1 MARMIPAQIDNNNG
15 SSAEENLFRQFA
27 RQLPNDYVV
36 LHSVGWL
43 NRQRGEA
50 YRTGEADFV
59 IVHPLR
65 GVLVL
70 EVKGGRIRG
79 NSANQEWESEDR
91 HGQQHR
97 INNPIRQAQRSMY
110 ALSAK
115 LKDNPD
121 TAPFDYALSWG
132 VAFPDVL
139 TGKQQFGVNF
149 DRSMLIDGSHLNDL
163 TSAVDRL
170 FGPPDPANRL
180 NNAAIDAIIR
190 LLATPVTVERLGLLS
205 EIQQDEEIIHRLT
218 EQQFGLLRAL
228 RTTRQGAINGCAG
241 SGKTMLAIEKAR
253 QLAEEGSEVLLTCY
267 NKALAAWIREGV
279 ARQTSPAMKRITVL
293 HYHDLARILTEG
305 AGVSLAG
312 RFGEK
317 DFWEETLPS
326 LFADAIPDI
335 QTRYDAIIADEGQ
348 DFATE
353 WWFTLRELLRDPNSG
368 VFYIFQDAR
377 QALYRGQE
385 DLPVPVMTLELT
397 DNCRNTARIHELGV
411 VYTQDAPRLE
421 SRGPQ
426 GRTVEHIDDSETGL
440 LRAVRRILAR
450 LIDQEG
456 FTSGQIVI
464 LTPASESRSVLT
476 TGTMLGN
483 RRLTR
488 DAPASANDIQVST
501 VHGFKGLESPVVIL
515 AEMDRI
521 PAYVRSPDH
530 LLYVAITRAKH
541 HLIVVGSLPE
551 PQSRRETTVA

>member
-1 MARMIPAQIDNNNG
+1 MARMIPPQIANNTG
-15 SSAEENLFRQFA
+15 SAAEENLFRQFA
-27 RQLPNDYVV
+27 RQLSDDYVV

-59 IVHPLR
+59 IVHPGR
-65 GVLVL
+65 GVLVI
-70 EVKGGRIRG
+70 EVKGGKIRG
-79 NSANQEWESEDR
+79 NTSDRDWESEDR
-91 HGQQHR
+91 HGQRHR
-97 INNPIRQAQRSMY
+97 VKNPIKQAQRSMY
-110 ALSAK
+110 ALAAK
-115 LKDNPD
+115 LGDNPD
-121 TAPFDYALSWG
+121 TAPFYYPMSRG
-132 VAFPDVL
+132 IAFPDVL
-139 TGKQQFGVNF
+139 TEDQQFGVNF
-149 DRSMLIDGSHLNDL
+149 DRSMLIDASHLNDL
-163 TSAVDRL
+163 TAAVDRL
-170 FGPPDPANRL
+170 FGPPDPKNRL
-180 NNAAIDAIIR
+180 SNVAIDAIIR
-190 LLATPVTVERLGLLS
+190 LLATPVTVERPGLLS
-205 EIQQDEEIIHRLT
+205 EVQQDEEVMHRLT
-218 EQQFGLLRAL
+218 EQQFALLRAL

-253 QLAEEGSEVLLTCY
+253 QLAEEGFEVLLTCY

-293 HYHDLARILTEG
+293 HYHDLARILTER
-305 AGVSLAG
+305 AGISLDG

-317 DFWEETLPS
+317 DFWEETLPG
-326 LFADAIPDI
+326 LFADAIPEID
-335 QTRYDAIIADEGQ
+335 TRFDAIIADEGQ

-353 WWFTLRELLRDPNSG
+353 WWFTLRELLRDPDSG

-377 QALYRGQE
+377 QALYRDSE
-385 DLPVPVMTLELT
+385 DLPVPVLPLELN
-397 DNCRNTARIHELGV
+397 DNCRNTARIHELGIA
-411 VYTQDAPRLE
+411 YAQDAPRLE

-426 GRTVEHIDDSETGL
+426 GRTVEHIDVSGTDL
-440 LRAVRRILAR
+440 LKAVRRILAR

-464 LTPASESRSVLT
+464 LTPASASRSVLT
-476 TGTMLGN
+476 TGTILGN

-488 DAPASANDIQVST
+488 DAPESANDIQVST

-541 HLIVVGSLPE
+541 HLIVIGPLPE
-551 PQSRRETTVA
+551 PQSSQETTVA